1 MFLKVLGVLLDDLR
15 EHGELVEFV
24 GRHGQSLI
32 VLDFA
37 SSYFCFLLGLNLT
50 IT

>member
-1 MFLKVLGVLLDDLR
+1 MFLQALGVLIDDLR

-24 GRHGQSLI
+24 ERRGQLQI
-32 VLDFA
+32 ALDSA

-50 IT
+50 II